1 MKRTY
6 IQPTF
11 NIVQIEISSIVCASG
26 DHPVQEQV
34 DIPTGGDP
42 TLEYDAPRVRLWQE

>member
-11 NIVQIEISSIVCASG
+11 TIVQIEISSIVCASG
-26 DHPVQEQV
+26 YPEQV
-34 DIPTGGDP
+34 YVPTGGE
-42 TLEYDAPRVRLWQE
+42 TATEYDAPRVRLWGE